1 MAGERPGGPKVVD
14 MPDTP
19 GRPTLPGKPG
29 APGGGGGGGGKPGA
43 PGDGRELPGPT
54 PTPPGDGRDPIVK
67 PPEPNP
73 PGTDP
78 GRPVLPG
85 QDPLPPINIGGRT
98 PPTKTNP
105 GEDEN
110 FNKGQ
115 VRDQLLPGSP
125 TDPGGLGQFN
135 PYNTGFGPRGGRAPG
150 GQGGGP
156 GSSGAGRNRP
166 STYDPL
172 GIGQDNYG
180 LSRPIG
186 NRTAEDGSSENAYS
200 MTGVNAATGYKGPAR
215 FGVVGGQGGY
225 GSGMVAPEYTG
236 PQFDSAKDV
245 MKAYRQQRRRGDRSG
260 IAVPVAQPPF
270 SGGGATGGGGTVDGP
285 GGFGPAGGKPGAP
298 QGAAGGGAGEAG
310 GYGGKPGAP
319 AAAGGAAGADPN
331 AQQASSGKPGAPPA
345 AAGANGAQPEAG
357 AAPSAAEGFGSKA
370 PGWDPTTTPT
380 SMGNIFDTQWG
391 RLVPSS
397 TGNQNV
403 MQLENDPTK
412 LFHYDPNAADGA
424 GAKGG
429 WKSMTP
435 ESYRSY
441 GDYNY
446 VDPRTAGAAASPMMQ
461 SWEKKGGLM
470 QGKVGTGAYA

>member
-1 MAGERPGGPKVVD
+1 MAGERQFPKGMPSPTFPGA
-14 MPDTP
+14 PDEP
-19 GRPTLPGKPG
+19 GRPVLPGKPG
-29 APGGGGGGGGKPGA
+29 APA
-43 PGDGRELPGPT
+43 PT
-54 PTPPGDGRDPIVK
+54 PNPITDPPERKPPGRTL
-67 PPEPNP
+67 P
-73 PGTDP
+73 PGTPEPVPPPGLPPPGTPP

-85 QDPLPPINIGGRT
+85 QDPLPPINIDGRT
-98 PPTKTNP
+98 PPTKTSP

-115 VRDQLLPGSP
+115 VRDQQLPGSP

-245 MKAYRQQRRRGDRSG
+245 LKAYRQQRRRGDRSG

-298 QGAAGGGAGEAG
+298 GGATGGAAGQQQA
-310 GYGGKPGAP
+310 GGKPGAP
-319 AAAGGAAGADPN
+319 AEAGAAGADPN

-412 LFHYDPNAADGA
+412 LFHYDPNAVGQDGA

-435 ESYRSY
+435 EKYQSY